1 MIDTTTGELL
11 LSSSGARISPRLT
24 RAEFFAAPWAAAAN
38 QDVVNEPWARYNLLV
53 DAGEVGPFPAAITFQ
68 FHAQT
73 LVFIQIV
80 DASPE
85 FGLSWESWSEE
96 KERARRAAHD
106 RWLASSGIKP
116 GKYAWGE
123 LASVHDD
130 RDSLSSIFLDYRVTR
145 TA

>member
-11 LSSSGARISPRLT
+11 VSSSGARIGPRLM
-24 RAEFFAAPWAAAAN
+24 RAEFFAAPWAAAAR
-38 QDVVNEPWARYNLLV
+38 QDVVNEPWARYNLRV
-53 DAGEVGPFPAAITFQ
+53 VAGEIGPFPAAITLQ
-68 FHAQT
+68 FHGQA
-73 LVFIQIV
+73 LLFIHIV

-96 KERARRAAHD
+96 KERARRTAHD
-106 RWLASSGIKP
+106 RWLTSSGIKP
-116 GKYAWGE
+116 GKYPWGE

-130 RDSLSSIFLDYRVTR
+130 RESLSSIFLDYRVTR